1 MTLADYGLASF
12 CLSYLLAIDALL
24 GAAIDLGIARQTT
37 VCKLGPPIHR
47 LEKAGIVWKGCIGA
61 AVLLALTVTG
71 EFIGERFFS
80 NRNAGATLQLWAAA
94 ATVMLLIRSL
104 QFYFQSRHMF
114 RAYGLTDF
122 SHTVL
127 RLTVLGAA
135 VSAQGATPSLVMLC
149 YLGAGGLILTLAIL
163 LLRRGAAWSASR
175 IRPRDLVQV
184 WTEAKPAMAS
194 SGLGIVIT
202 RMDLFFLAA
211 LTGPEPLAIYSA
223 ALTVAMI
230 PEIVASYVS
239 PVFLPRI
246 QPACAD
252 GTIGHTLQR
261 INHAVYWVCGAGLI
275 AGVFLSPVLLST
287 VAGQR
292 YAPSGALLPVL
303 LAGTVSISTI
313 FPVTLNFLL
322 LRNPR
327 IVFLID
333 AVALPVLAAVY
344 WFAIPAYGI
353 AGAAW
358 AMAAYRF
365 GRATILQF
373 MAHRIAGQL
382 RLAQAA

>member
-1 MTLADYGLASF
+1 MTLAEYGLVSF

-37 VCKLGPPIHR
+37 AHKLGPPIHR
-47 LEKAGIVWKGCIGA
+47 LEKAGIVWKICIGA
-61 AVLLALTVTG
+61 AVLLSLSLTG
-71 EFIGERFFS
+71 EYIGERFFS
-80 NRNAGATLQLWAAA
+80 NRNAAATLQLWAAA

-127 RLTVLGAA
+127 RLSLLGAA
-135 VSAQGATPSLVMLC
+135 VSAKGATPSLVMVC
-149 YLGAGGLILTLAIL
+149 YLAAGGLILTLAICVL
-163 LLRRGAAWSASR
+163 WRGAAWSAH
-175 IRPRDLVQV
+175 PATVQDLNRV
-184 WTEAKPAMAS
+184 WVEAKPAMAS

-211 LTGPEPLAIYSA
+211 LTDPASLAFYSA

-252 GTIGHTLQR
+252 GTIGHTLHR
-261 INHAVYWVCGAGLI
+261 INRAVYWVCGAGLI
-275 AGVFLSPVLLST
+275 AGYFLTPPLLAAI
-287 VAGQR
+287 AGDR

-303 LAGTVSISTI
+303 LAGTVAISTI

-327 IVFLID
+327 MVFLID
-333 AVALPVLAAVY
+333 AVALPLLAAVY

-353 AGAAW
+353 TGAAW
-358 AMAAYRF
+358 AMAAYRC
-365 GRATILQF
+365 GRAMILQF
-373 MAHRIAGQL
+373 MAHRIAGQISL
-382 RLAQAA
+382 EQTA